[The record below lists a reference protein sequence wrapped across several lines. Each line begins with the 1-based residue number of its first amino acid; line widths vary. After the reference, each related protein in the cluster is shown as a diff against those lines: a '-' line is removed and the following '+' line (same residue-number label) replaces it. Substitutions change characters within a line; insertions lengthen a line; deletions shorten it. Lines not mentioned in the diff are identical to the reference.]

1 MRGLITVPSAVSH
14 RRFGRHLAALGF
26 AALLAFASTGG
37 VAAAHGQQARIVAP
51 KAVRAPRSAHF
62 TVRVSA
68 PAKRVAFFVDNRR
81 RWVVRSDRWG
91 LKRRGRL
98 RTARMAPGRH
108 RLRIRAKLSN
118 GRVVN
123 ARRVFYLA
131 KKSGTREHGPRS
143 KELTGS
149 EPTSTEPTATESSS
163 TGSALLFNG
172 SHISDFA
179 LMQAAPGAIT
189 EVPDPAGGSETALK
203 MKVSNEDVYPI
214 TPTENPRAQL
224 LSPSLFTPGTEY
236 WWHSKFF
243 LPPDFPSSVPGWLTL
258 LEGPY
263 GPPFAG
269 PPPWHIEVSGST
281 LQWQRNSTYN
291 WDVPWHM
298 PLVRNQWVNV
308 LVHGRFG
315 TDGWIEMWINGQ
327 QVTFFEPGTYNPNN
341 IASTQRLNMKTM
353 DSSNDG
359 GSNFAVIQSYRKVGM
374 FESVTAYHG
383 PMKIGTTRTS
393 VEG

>member
-1 MRGLITVPSAVSH
+1 VRSFVTIPSAVGH
-14 RRFGRHLAALGF
+14 RRFGRHIAAIGIT
-26 AALLAFASTGG
+26 ALLAFASTGG

-51 KAVRAPRSAHF
+51 KAVRAPRSARF

-81 RWVVRSDRWG
+81 RWVTRSARWRF
-91 LKRRGRL
+91 RRSGRL
-98 RTARMAPGRH
+98 RTARMASGRH
-108 RLRIRAKLSN
+108 RLRIRVKLGN
-118 GRVVN
+118 GRVVS
-123 ARRVFYLA
+123 ARRVLYVA
-131 KKSGTREHGPRS
+131 KTSGTREHGHKS
-143 KELTGS
+143 K
-149 EPTSTEPTATESSS
+149 EPTSTEATPTESAS
-163 TGSALLFNG
+163 TEGGLLFNG

-189 EVPDPAGGSETALK
+189 EVSDPAGSAETVFK

-224 LSPSLFTPGTEY
+224 LSPSLFQPETEY

-243 LPPDFPSSVPGWLTL
+243 LPADFPSSVPGWLTL

-263 GPPFAG
+263 GPPYEG

-281 LQWQRNSTYN
+281 IQWQRNSTYN

-298 PLVRNQWVNV
+298 PLVRNQWVDV

-315 TDGWIEMWINGQ
+315 TDGWVEMWINGQ
-327 QVTFFEPGTYNPNN
+327 QVNFFEPGTYNPSNV
-341 IASTQRLNMKTM
+341 ASTQRLNMKTM

-359 GSNFAVIQSYRKVGM
+359 GSNFAVIQNYRKVGM
-374 FESVTAYHG
+374 FESVTVYHG
-383 PMKIGTTRTS
+383 PMKIGTTRSS
-393 VEG
+393 VGG